1 MRQKMNGTHPPDG
14 RFRPERFAPS
24 LLPKHAFDL
33 RLPCAETRKFAVIDE
48 VRARLVEDGAE
59 INDAEGIRV
68 KTGDGW
74 WLLRASSTQ
83 DALVVR
89 GEAATPDGLT
99 RLKRDLTQQLAKSGV
114 AVAEGNPGAR
124 G

>member
-1 MRQKMNGTHPPDG
+1 
-14 RFRPERFAPS
+14 
-24 LLPKHAFDL
+24 
-33 RLPCAETRKFAVIDE
+33 TRKFAVIDE

-114 AVAEGNPGAR
+114 AVAEGNPDAR
-124 G
+124 S